1 MVEIPT
7 SVYVIWWATLIVA
20 VVVVLPLAVYLL
32 RRALIA
38 ARQIERYAARALEA
52 GAGIAGNTENIGA
65 LEGTISTATE
75 ILETSRAIE
84 ERTGAIERVFEAR
97 TGRRER

>member
-7 SVYVIWWATLIVA
+7 LVYVIWWATLIVA

-32 RRALIA
+32 HRALMA

-52 GAGIAGNTENIGA
+52 GVGIAGNTENIGA
-65 LEGTISTATE
+65 LEGTISVATG
-75 ILETSRAIE
+75 ILETARTIEQRTGTIE
-84 ERTGAIERVFEAR
+84 EAFEAR
-97 TGRRER
+97 MGRGER

>member
-1 MVEIPT
+1 VEVPAV
-7 SVYVIWWATLIVA
+7 VYVIWWVTLIVA

-32 RRALIA
+32 HRTLVA

-52 GAGIAGNTENIGA
+52 GVGIAQNTENIGA

-75 ILETSRAIE
+75 ILEAAGRIE
-84 ERTGAIERVFEAR
+84 EHTGAIEEVFEAR
-97 TGRRER
+97 AGRRM